1 MTGGIAPRQTV
12 RRFLDPE
19 LAEIARA
26 AEERYR
32 ERFRAYRADFKV
44 EPTRISHL
52 RSVGEGLELALHPDD
67 PASWDWWG
75 DFESGI
81 EVRRRT
87 RFTRS
92 WRRVIEQAELAQ
104 WVESETERYLATL
117 EVSR

>member
-52 RSVGEGLELALHPDD
+52 RSVGEGLELALHPTIQRAGTGGATSN
-67 PASWDWWG
+67 PASKYAGGRASRDRG
-75 DFESGI
+75 DG
-81 EVRRRT
+81 
-87 RFTRS
+87 
-92 WRRVIEQAELAQ
+92 
-104 WVESETERYLATL
+104 
-117 EVSR
+117 